1 MLRVVSGRA
10 DFARLAAND
19 PLGYMLVD
27 ANGRRNADLHPSSRQ
42 TVRRRGAEGTDRLS
56 GRKSTGGRGDSGNR
70 RRPKAAFRRLG
81 PRQEGRC
88 AGDLLLR
95 RRTNAGLRAS
105 RLCEVRQD
113 RFESAGAAHNPRF
126 GRCAQ
131 EQRKGEKMSTFGED
145 LIQSLNEA
153 LAHAKGE
160 GPAIVHA
167 PVTPREVRKQ
177 AKLTQ
182 AQMAP
187 LMGMSLSGYRK
198 WEQGVRRVSGPAAT
212 LLRVIQ
218 KEPEAVRRA
227 LQSH

>member
-1 MLRVVSGRA
+1 
-10 DFARLAAND
+10 
-19 PLGYMLVD
+19 
-27 ANGRRNADLHPSSRQ
+27 
-42 TVRRRGAEGTDRLS
+42 
-56 GRKSTGGRGDSGNR
+56 
-70 RRPKAAFRRLG
+70 
-81 PRQEGRC
+81 
-88 AGDLLLR
+88 
-95 RRTNAGLRAS
+95 
-105 RLCEVRQD
+105 
-113 RFESAGAAHNPRF
+113 
-126 GRCAQ
+126 
-131 EQRKGEKMSTFGED
+131 MSTFGED

-153 LAHAKGE
+153 LAHSRDE

-218 KEPEAVRRA
+218 REPEAVRRA
-227 LQSH
+227 LLSG